1 MAKIAKIIKPKM
13 KTEKRNLELYRSMV
27 KKKNSE

>member
-13 KTEKRNLELYRSMV
+13 KTEKMKVELYRQV
-27 KKKNSE
+27 AKKKNRE